1 MFVVFGWK
9 LWFNI
14 ILWLVKFIMNCGF
27 IIICKCIRVIEFYWG
42 LGIVND

>member
-14 ILWLVKFIMNCGF
+14 ILWLVKFVNCGF
-27 IIICKCIRVIEFYWG
+27 IIICECIRVIEFYWG
-42 LGIVND
+42 LGFVND

>member
-14 ILWLVKFIMNCGF
+14 ILWLVKLMNCGF
-27 IIICKCIRVIEFYWG
+27 VIICKCIRVIEFYWG
-42 LGIVND
+42 LGVVKD